1 MNIALIAHDSKKEL
15 MVQFCIAYSGVLA
28 RHNLCATGVTGKM
41 ISDATGLPVVRFLSG
56 SQGGS
61 QQIAARISCNE
72 IDVVLYFR
80 DPLDVSAVSYTH
92 LELLAVLAPHFEV
105 IPSSV
110 DETVEG
116 DPSPE
121 ERVMQLAQRKAQDV
135 FSTHPQDVVVGA
147 DTLVFLDGRP
157 LGKPKDRED
166 AAQML
171 RSLSGRVHEV
181 ITGVCVLWPRCV

>member
-1 MNIALIAHDSKKEL
+1 MSLI
-15 MVQFCIAYSGVLA
+15 LA
-28 RHNLCATGVTGKM
+28 
-41 ISDATGLPVVRFLSG
+41 
-56 SQGGS
+56 
-61 QQIAARISCNE
+61 
-72 IDVVLYFR
+72 
-80 DPLDVSAVSYTH
+80 SASPRRG
-92 LELLAVLAPHFEV
+92 ELLAVLAPHFEV

-171 RSLSGRVHEV
+171 RCLSGRVHEV
-181 ITGVCVLWPRCV
+181 ITGVCVLWPEGSRLFSETSRVEFLPLSEQTIEKYVRSGEPMGKAGGYAIQGLASEFVKKLDGNLSNVVGLPIPPLAGALKQAGVKLILDS